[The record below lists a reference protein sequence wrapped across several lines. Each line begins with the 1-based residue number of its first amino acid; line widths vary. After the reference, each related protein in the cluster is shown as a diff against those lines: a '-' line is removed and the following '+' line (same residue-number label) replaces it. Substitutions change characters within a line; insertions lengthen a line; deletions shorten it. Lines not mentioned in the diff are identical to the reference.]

1 MEMDYPKT
9 RMDNFFAKA
18 AGSELADDSMEPITD
33 REYWINE
40 MAKKTA
46 GGGLP
51 TIEEGDD
58 GKVLTVS
65 SGEAVWA
72 SGGGGG
78 GAQPLICTMAE
89 GVLDKTFGEIY
100 DAYMDGTPV
109 IYHGNVWTGDPFEGY
124 ESYGHWGLLNDI
136 GIEGDDENGFYG
148 VVQFATSTLS
158 TDQALT
164 IDGLM
169 ELYPFIGD

>member
-1 MEMDYPKT
+1 MAVDYPKT

-78 GAQPLICTMAE
+78 GAQPLICVSVE
-89 GVLDKTFGEIY
+89 SVFDKTFGEIY
-100 DAYMDGTPV
+100 DAFMAGTPV
-109 IYHGNVWTGDPFEGY
+109 IFHGNQNEEDDRYGY
-124 ESYGHWGLLNDI
+124 WGLLKQLNI
-136 GIEGDDENGFYG
+136 QGNIEEPVYG
-148 VVQFATSTLS
+148 ELFFETGYAVTEE
-158 TDQALT
+158 ALT
-164 IDGLM
+164 IDALM
-169 ELYPFIGD
+169 ELYPYFGD